1 MALDP
6 EDLNVITDVSS
17 FTQGIQK
24 SIATDLLPDLKA
36 VGDLSAQ
43 FVDNLKNA
51 QSESNLDITGI
62 DNIEKMQ
69 QSLVAS
75 GRSLEKFKELTSNF
89 RIEMSAANDQ
99 NEAMAIW
106 DEAREANQRDIL
118 DAANKIK
125 TLESE
130 KIPEAAKLVQE
141 EAARLELLHEGT
153 SAYAKQKEKLEQSK
167 ELLGNLNTGLANNLG
182 ALDAMSRYQDE
193 FLEGQAQSLLN
204 ASTIT
209 EYQDDLKTTTGA
221 VVSETNKLLS
231 LNKELN
237 EELQLHGDNM
247 EKFIKTYGGVS
258 DEVMDKFDGIKD
270 SILGSLESIPLIGGM
285 LSKFATGPLEE
296 ASSIAKE
303 AFAGALKVGL
313 KHAQDTGSAM
323 GGIQAGLSHFMGNLK
338 GMGAALKSVLSGP
351 FLLITAFAALLAL
364 SFKRFTELEESAR
377 ELRKGLGGTLQS
389 TSAIFD
395 EVQRINVEFSHMGVS
410 LDEVSASAQ
419 ALSDKFEPF
428 GLEMM
433 PKTLETAALL
443 SSQIGITNENL
454 AGAAEKF
461 KMLGAG
467 SDETVANLTMAVAS
481 ASELAGVNADDVMN
495 DIASASEDT
504 LIFMG
509 KTPGALA
516 ASAVQARKLGTTVND
531 IASTMENMLDFESSI
546 NKEMKLSSLLGGHVS
561 MHKLR
566 QLSFAG
572 DAEGVAKEQLRLL
585 QQMGGLENMNV
596 FQKRAA
602 AEAMGTSVEN
612 LMKMAATE
620 KDRAAFEAKYGDK
633 AIALQEELKKL
644 KEGDTKDAADRMKAQ
659 LEEQVQQEKMNRLKN
674 EFNSMMIKLGEKLL
688 PVVEAA
694 MAVLVP
700 ILGTIF
706 DWIGYILTPFEVI
719 GEIISYI
726 SKLLKPVVDTV
737 KSFAKEIGLAG
748 EGAETVKKVI
758 GFIIGSFI
766 FFGPLMKGVMN
777 LGGKLFDF
785 IGKGIGGMAKSIKD
799 VVTNLSGTV
808 GNLFKNLGKGFK
820 SIFDSI
826 GKSLSSLGKGISGI
840 LSGIGKGISGFLK
853 GLGAGIKGFAQQ
865 VGKIS
870 LKDSAKAAAALIML
884 SGAMA
889 VSAIAFKQFAGVSWD
904 DVAKGGTALIA
915 LTTSLVV
922 MSKALNK
929 NMKSLMK
936 GVGLLALIGVAIM
949 PAAEAFKMFSDIN
962 WENVYMGV
970 GALAAFGVVAGLIG
984 AAAKFVLFGALAIA
998 LLGVSLIPLVYGL
1011 QQFTDIPWENVWIG
1025 LGAMAAFAATAALI
1039 GAGIKF
1045 IALGALA
1052 IALLAVSLIP
1062 LAYAFQQFTD
1072 IDWKSVFIGVGAM
1085 AAFAGVAAIIGL
1097 GAPLIIYGSFAIGLL
1112 GLALIPFGKGLSALI
1127 PAFEGFANVFSSM
1140 TDSLSK
1146 LKLEDVGTLLA
1157 LAGAVAGLVLLLPA
1171 IAGGVATVVLMSW
1184 SIGKLGEAAAEA
1196 GGPMKLLAEGLD
1208 PVINRML
1215 MISEASEKLRNASS
1229 VIRDVGG
1236 AIASLGMGQMVGE
1249 VTGAVGKTAGLFGSI
1264 MDKVSDTVTGTNK
1277 IEQSKENPLDKI
1289 IRLAEA
1295 LSNMGNVDSTVASI
1309 KQALSE
1315 FKEFSSVDSASITS
1329 AFNAILTPL
1338 YKIDDTIVTNITK
1351 IGPALSEMIQNIL
1364 LMNEVG
1370 AYGMKSFLECISK
1383 PETFSIAVEGFD
1395 SLTQAVLR
1403 FGEALDG
1410 LGFIGKLKLLLGMQ
1424 GAATDVMENVQL
1436 AQSTESTKNIPKS
1449 IIQQSIEQEQ
1459 SEMMNTVGLAQKG
1472 YTFANFVEK
1481 IGGEDKLKE
1490 LQTLRDNK
1498 DIASENYN
1506 NFINKNK
1513 ANAIMGS
1520 DDFGDD
1526 YVKEF
1531 SVPGLNAEF
1540 EKLKSVMVEASKA
1553 TSELQTQMLTSRLQ
1567 GLSGSTASLAS
1578 GSFYTKLDRSL
1589 FDLDL
1594 IQDREI
1600 ENQLRQS
1607 DASPITTQEMGSI
1620 GTGTNASVI
1629 ETISTITN
1637 NTQTENTT
1645 TTDTTGTETKLV
1657 ELIQLMKSGGIA
1669 VHLDGKKVSK
1679 RLAEVSNS

>member
-1 MALDP
+1 VALDP
-6 EDLNVITDVSS
+6 EDLNVIKDVGS
-17 FTQGIQK
+17 FTQDIQK
-24 SIATDLLPDLKA
+24 SIASDLLPDLKV
-36 VGDLSAQ
+36 VGDLSSQ

-75 GRSLEKFKELTSNF
+75 GRSLEKFKDLTRDF
-89 RIEMSAANDQ
+89 RIEMSTASDQ
-99 NEAMAIW
+99 TEALAML
-106 DEAREANQRDIL
+106 DQQKLEVEHKIL
-118 DAANKIK
+118 DVAGSISK
-125 TLESE
+125 LETE
-130 KIPEAAKLVQE
+130 KIPEAAKLVE
-141 EAARLELLHEGT
+141 IESARLSLLNEGT
-153 SAYAKQKEKLEQSK
+153 SAYATQKEKLEQSK
-167 ELLGNLNTGLANNLG
+167 AELLNLNAGLANNLG
-182 ALDAMSRYQDE
+182 VMGSLNKFNDD
-193 FLEGQAQSLLN
+193 FIEGQRVSIN
-204 ASTIT
+204 NMSTMT
-209 EYQDDLKTTTGA
+209 QYQDDLRTTTGA
-221 VVSETNKLLS
+221 VFQETNKLLS

-247 EKFIKTYGGVS
+247 KEFIKTYGGVS
-258 DEVMDKFDGIKD
+258 DEVMGKFDGLKD

-285 LSKFATGPLEE
+285 LSKYATGPLEE
-296 ASSIAKE
+296 ASGIAKE

-323 GGIQAGLSHFMGNLK
+323 GGIQAGLSHFMGNLQ
-338 GMGAALKSVLSGP
+338 GMGAALKSILSGP

-389 TSAIFD
+389 TSGIFD

-410 LDEVSASAQ
+410 LDEASASAQ

-433 PKTLETAALL
+433 PRTLETAALL

-467 SDETVANLTMAVAS
+467 SDATVANLTMAVAS

-612 LMKMAATE
+612 LMKMASTE

-700 ILGTIF
+700 VLGEIF
-706 DWIGYILTPFEVI
+706 EWIGYIMVPFEHLGWLIGKISDGISYVSNLIGDMFGVSEDGASKVKAVI
-719 GEIISYI
+719 G
-726 SKLLKPVVDTV
+726 
-737 KSFAKEIGLAG
+737 G
-748 EGAETVKKVI
+748 
-758 GFIIGSFI
+758 IIGYFI
-766 FFGPLMKGVMN
+766 FLGPLMGKLIGGIMS
-777 LGGKLFDF
+777 LGGKLFEF
-785 IGKGIGGMAKSIKD
+785 VGKGIGGMAKSIKD

-826 GKSLSSLGKGISGI
+826 GKSLTSLGKGISGI
-840 LSGIGKGISGFLK
+840 LSGIGKGIGGFLK
-853 GLGAGIKGFAQQ
+853 GLGTGIKGFAQQ
-865 VGKIS
+865 VGRIS

-915 LTTSLVV
+915 LTTALVV
-922 MSKALNK
+922 MSKTLNS

-949 PAAEAFKMFSDIN
+949 PAAEAFKMFADID

-970 GALAAFGVVAGLIG
+970 GALASFAVVAGLIG
-984 AAAKFVLFGALAIA
+984 AGAKFVALGALAIA
-998 LLGVSLIPLVYGL
+998 LLGVSMIPLVYGF
-1011 QQFTDIPWENVWIG
+1011 QQFTEIPWENVWMG

-1039 GAGIKF
+1039 GLGIKF

-1052 IALLAVSLIP
+1052 IALLGASLIP

-1072 IDWKSVFIGVGAM
+1072 IDWNSVFIGVGAM
-1085 AAFAGVAAIIGL
+1085 AAFAAVAAIIGL
-1097 GAPLIIYGSFAIGLL
+1097 GAPLVIAGSFAIGAL

-1157 LAGAVAGLVLLLPA
+1157 LAFAVAGLVLLLPA
-1171 IAGGVATVVLMSW
+1171 IAGGTIAVGIMAW
-1184 SIGKLGEAAAEA
+1184 SIGKLGDAAADA

-1208 PVINRML
+1208 PVINKML

-1236 AIASLGMGQMVGE
+1236 AIASLGAGQMVGE

-1295 LSNMGNVDSTVASI
+1295 LSNMGSVDSTVASI

-1315 FKEFSSVDSASITS
+1315 FKEFSSVDTASISS

-1364 LMNEVG
+1364 RMNEVG
-1370 AYGMKSFLECISK
+1370 ASGMKSFLECISK
-1383 PETFSIAVEGFD
+1383 PETFSVAVEGFD

-1424 GAATDVMENVQL
+1424 GATGDIMEQVQSS
-1436 AQSTESTKNIPKS
+1436 QPTQGIPKS
-1449 IIQQSIEQEQ
+1449 IVQQSIEKEQ
-1459 SEMMNTVGLAQKG
+1459 SQKLDAVGLAQKG
-1472 YTFANFVEK
+1472 YIFANFVDK
-1481 IGGEDKLKE
+1481 IGGEDKLRE

-1498 DIASENYN
+1498 DNTRENYN

-1513 ANAIMGS
+1513 ASALM
-1520 DDFGDD
+1520 DQDEFGVEF
-1526 YVKEF
+1526 VKAF
-1531 SVPGLNAEF
+1531 SSSELNNEF
-1540 EKLKSVMVEASKA
+1540 EKLKSAMINASKA
-1553 TSELQTQMLTSRLQ
+1553 TSELQTEMLTSRME
-1567 GLSGSTASLAS
+1567 GLRGSTRTLAGNQFNS
-1578 GSFYTKLDRSL
+1578 RLNRSL
-1589 FDLDL
+1589 FDQEL
-1594 IQDREI
+1594 IQDRET
-1600 ENQLRQS
+1600 ENQLRQG
-1607 DASPITTQEMGSI
+1607 SPVTTQEMGSI
-1620 GTGTNASVI
+1620 GTGANSNASVI
-1629 ETISTITN
+1629 ETISSVTN

-1645 TTDTTGTETKLV
+1645 LADNSGTETKLV